1 MCACVNWANIWCNY
15 VQTRATRVPVLSAH
29 TMREVIENH
38 HQPAQQ
44 IVAQSTGIDF
54 EPVSAL
60 QCVWDVYHSIREGKI
75 DFSVALKKKHPKSN
89 VYSLIIRWGAINSR
103 RSGD

>member
-1 MCACVNWANIWCNY
+1 
-15 VQTRATRVPVLSAH
+15 
-29 TMREVIENH
+29 MREVIENH

-60 QCVWDVYHSIREGKI
+60 QCVWDVYQG
-75 DFSVALKKKHPKSN
+75 
-89 VYSLIIRWGAINSR
+89 G
-103 RSGD
+103 